1 MQEDNDPKH
10 ASHYCR
16 DYLKKKEKAGVL
28 AMMDWPSQSPDMN
41 LIESLWAIVDS
52 KIPKGQRTSK
62 DQMWK
67 LAQEAWRS
75 VTQREIDSLFE
86 SMPRRMKA
94 VIQAKGGHTKY

>member
-10 ASHYCR
+10 ASLYCR
-16 DYLKKKEKAGVL
+16 DYLRKKEQAGVL
-28 AMMDWPSQSPDMN
+28 TMMNWPSQSPDMN

-52 KIPKGQRTSK
+52 KIPKGRRTSK
-62 DQMWK
+62 DEMWQ
-67 LAQEAWRS
+67 LAKEAWRS